1 MTYPTAVSG
10 SSRKRRGDRL
20 RVASSEGKR
29 ALQLVV
35 GGLAFAVLFIVLNA
49 WIDVSIGQLH
59 VIAALALVG
68 LLVVVAGGVLA
79 LIAISRHGERS
90 AWVLGTS
97 AVSLLALLVIVM
109 QFAFDFP

>member
-1 MTYPTAVSG
+1 M
-10 SSRKRRGDRL
+10 
-20 RVASSEGKR
+20 R
-29 ALQLVV
+29 ATT
-35 GGLAFAVLFIVLNA
+35 
-49 WIDVSIGQLH
+49 

-79 LIAISRHGERS
+79 LTAIARHGERS

-109 QFAFDFP
+109 QFAFDFRSLGCASVPE